1 MNKKKVFIII
11 LFTTLLIAI
20 AVGIY
25 FGLQNVSN
33 VIVPSPSPSGFPT
46 TPSSGSPSLGGDE
59 YKGPDTFSEEYTE
72 EVYDKQKENL
82 SILSDR
88 NTELFWV
95 YEGEETET
103 FFISDGIVYVV
114 SESGESVVGNIPR
127 TDPYRVIRN
136 INGSSVLV
144 LFEYGSALFDSEKRA
159 WNILPYSFYSASF
172 SPEGDTIAFSNVD
185 NGKVEIFT
193 ASVDSLDKVTVYT
206 RIHAYDLL
214 VDWLSSSV
222 LIAYSSPSYD
232 FSGNVWS
239 INMKTNR
246 VEKLFSGKGLD
257 ILTDP
262 QNKLISRFVSQSPLS
277 MKVDVFSTE
286 GSSAPFTLPFSTLSS
301 KCSFYSDDTSL
312 VCGVPYV
319 LNKESGVRLPDSYI
333 QRDLYTKDEI
343 YRMTFE
349 SSLQTELLFGAQDV
363 SLDIFNPVA
372 LDNFFYF
379 INRLDNKLYR
389 LDISHE

>member
-25 FGLQNVSN
+25 FGLQNVSD

-46 TPSSGSPSLGGDE
+46 TPSSGSPGLGGDE

-72 EVYDKQKENL
+72 EVYSEQKENL
-82 SILSDR
+82 SIVSDR
-88 NTELFWV
+88 STELFWV
-95 YEGEETET
+95 YEGEETEI

-136 INGSSVLV
+136 IDGSSALV

-172 SPEGDTIAFSNVD
+172 SPEGDVIAFSNVN
-185 NGKVEIFT
+185 NGEIEIFT

-206 RIHAYDLL
+206 RIHAYDLV

-232 FSGNVWS
+232 FSGNGWS

-257 ILTDP
+257 VLTNP
-262 QNKLISRFVSQSPLS
+262 QNKLVSRFVSQSPLS

-286 GSSAPFTLPFSTLSS
+286 GSSAPSTLPFSTLSS
-301 KCSFYSDDTSL
+301 KCSFYSDNASL
-312 VCGVPYV
+312 ICGVPYV
-319 LNKESGVRLPDSYI
+319 LNKESGVRLPDSYM

-349 SSLQTELLFGAQDV
+349 GSLQTELLFGAQDV

-379 INRLDNKLYR
+379 INRLDSKLYR